1 MEHLT
6 GKLIREKVVQQYYF
20 EKFLCGK
27 AKKMLPKSGEFDR
40 YTISDNV
47 KMLHPEQ
54 DIVTKAEAD
63 AEGFEG
69 AYKPDFILYP
79 SKKSLEEL
87 NEVVNIEIK
96 WKASAFSKETI
107 RHPWFKGDELL
118 GRIQRGFV
126 VAFKDDRKKDDDDNF
141 INWPDDSEGNP
152 IDLVILDEKD
162 FGDWFVNN
170 SNNIVDQALSAE
182 DLTYSRRIP
191 RYWVI
196 YLSGQRT
203 DANSETALDN
213 YKRFGKTGKKWAFSD
228 IKNSADLM
236 PIAKGDYAI
245 FINFSKGPA
254 NRQVMRP
261 RSVGEWY
268 IGLCDIFRITT
279 GYHHD
284 FSEGCFEDEEW
295 RDNMEPLK
303 RGKSR
308 KHEDGTTFSAADL
321 NNERTLFLTK
331 EYTQFFKFSTN
342 DDEKGKTWDW
352 DSKGPPGR
360 TLSHK
365 SFQYSNENHRNFVTQ
380 LSKAF
385 GSQRPREISKSSFRA
400 LHQLLKP

>member
-1 MEHLT
+1 MEHLK
-6 GKLIREKVVQQYYF
+6 GRLIREKVVQQYYF

-27 AKKMLPKSGEFDR
+27 AKDMLPKSEKFHR
-40 YTISDNV
+40 YAYSTNV

-54 DIVTKAEAD
+54 QIVTKNEAV
-63 AEGFEG
+63 AEGLGE

-79 SKKSLEEL
+79 SKTSLEEL

-96 WKASAFSKETI
+96 WKASAFSKETT
-107 RHPWFKGDELL
+107 RHPWFKGDLLL

-126 VAFKDDRKKDDDDNF
+126 VAFNDDRKTDNDGNF
-141 INWPDDSEGNP
+141 INWPDDNDGNP
-152 IDLVILDEKD
+152 IDLVILEEKD

-182 DLTYSRRIP
+182 NLTYSRRIP

-196 YLSGQRT
+196 YLSGQRP
-203 DANSETALDN
+203 DDNSQTALDN
-213 YKRFGKTGKKWAFSD
+213 YEEYGKPRKKWAFSD

-261 RSVGEWY
+261 RSVGEWG
-268 IGLCDIFRITT
+268 IGLCDIFRITK

-284 FSEGCFEDEEW
+284 FKEGCFENGGWQEQ
-295 RDNMEPLK
+295 MGPLK
-303 RGKSR
+303 RSKAGK
-308 KHEDGTTFSAADL
+308 HVDGSIFSADDIY
-321 NNERTLFLTK
+321 NERTLFLEK
-331 EYTQFFKFSTN
+331 EYTQFFHFSTN
-342 DDEKGKTWDW
+342 DDDSDTWDW
-352 DSKGPPGR
+352 DAKGPPGR
-360 TLSHK
+360 TLSHT
-365 SFQYSNENHRNFVTQ
+365 SFLYSNENHRNFLKQ

>member
-20 EKFLCGK
+20 EKFLCGQ
-27 AKKMLPKSGEFDR
+27 AKEMLPKSEKFHR
-40 YTISDNV
+40 YADSANV

-54 DIVTKAEAD
+54 LIVTTNEAEAG
-63 AEGFEG
+63 GFEG
-69 AYKPDFILYP
+69 TYKPDFILYP
-79 SKKSLEEL
+79 SKTSLEGV

-96 WKASAFSKETI
+96 WKASTFSKETA
-107 RHPWFKGDELL
+107 RHPWLKGDVLL

-126 VAFKDDRKKDDDDNF
+126 VAFNDDRKKDDDGNF
-141 INWPDDSEGNP
+141 INWPDDNEGVP
-152 IDLVILDEKD
+152 IDLVILGEQD

-182 DLTYSRRIP
+182 GLTYSRRIP

-196 YLSGQRT
+196 YLSGTRP
-203 DANSETALDN
+203 DANSQTALDN
-213 YKRFGKTGKKWAFSD
+213 YREYGKPGKKWAFTD

-261 RSVGEWY
+261 RSVGEWE
-268 IGLCDIFRITT
+268 IGLCDIFRITK

-284 FSEGCFEDEEW
+284 FREGCFEDEGWQEQ
-295 RDNMEPLK
+295 MEPLK
-303 RGKSR
+303 RFKGGKH
-308 KHEDGTTFSAADL
+308 KDGSIFSADDL
-321 NNERTLFLTK
+321 GKERTLFLTK
-331 EYTQFFKFSTN
+331 EYTQFFHFSTN
-342 DDEKGKTWDW
+342 NDDSVTWDW
-352 DSKGPPGR
+352 DAEGPPGR
-360 TLSHK
+360 ILSHIL
-365 SFQYSNENHRNFVTQ
+365 FPYSDENIRNFLKQ

-385 GSQRPREISKSSFRA
+385 GSQRPREISKPSFRV
-400 LHQLLKP
+400 LRQLLEP